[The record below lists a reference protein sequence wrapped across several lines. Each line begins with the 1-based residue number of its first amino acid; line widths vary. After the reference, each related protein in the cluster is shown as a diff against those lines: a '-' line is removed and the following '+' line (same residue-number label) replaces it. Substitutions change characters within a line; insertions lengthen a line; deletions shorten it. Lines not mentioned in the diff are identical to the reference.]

1 MNTMEG
7 SGTLDLAQAAE
18 LCKCST
24 ERLCSLARTGAIPA
38 TKIGRRWVFSTRLL
52 QEWIDERS
60 RANVSGKQT
69 YLGTVRRVTVAQAMT
84 LNGTGRL
91 AGKN

>member
-1 MNTMEG
+1 VNSTEG
-7 SGTLDLAQAAE
+7 SGTLDLAQAAQ

-24 ERLCSLARTGAIPA
+24 DRLCSLARSGAIPA

-60 RANVSGKQT
+60 RANVSRRP
-69 YLGTVRRVTVAQAMT
+69 YLGTVRRVTVAQALT
-84 LNGTGRL
+84 LNGVGRL

>member
-1 MNTMEG
+1 VNSRDD
-7 SGTLDLAQAAE
+7 SGTLDLAQAAQ

-24 ERLCSLARTGAIPA
+24 DRLCSLARTGALPA

-60 RANVSGKQT
+60 RANLTGKP
-69 YLGTVRRVTVAQAMT
+69 YLGTVRRVTVAQALT
-84 LNGTGRL
+84 LNGTGRQ